1 MSIYDCIL
9 CGIVCASP
17 FILIYCI
24 CCGILNAYKSFEKHD
39 SQD

>member
-9 CGIVCASP
+9 CGIVCSSP

-24 CCGILNAYKSFEKHD
+24 CCGISNAYKSVDEHD
-39 SQD
+39 PKN